1 MIRVGINGFGR
12 MGRLAMRVACEREDL
27 QVIHVNE
34 PNGDATAAAHL
45 LTFDSVHGRWG
56 KEATAV
62 DGKIR
67 IGESE
72 VGYSQASL
80 PQGVDWAG
88 AGVDLVLECSGEFRK
103 WSNLEPYLEQVKRVV
118 VAAPVKDEEVPNFVV
133 GVNDDLFEG
142 DRHRVVTA
150 ASCTTNCIAP
160 VVKVMLETFGI
171 RHGVVTTIHASTN
184 TQVVVD
190 RMHRDLRRA
199 RAAGSSLIPTTTGSA
214 TAITMIFPELK
225 GKLNGVAVR
234 MPLLQASLADCVF
247 EVERPVSVEEVNAA
261 LRDAAAG
268 GLSGIL
274 GYEDRP
280 LVSSDYVNDR
290 RSGIVDGLS
299 TMVVDG
305 TQVKLLVWYDNEY
318 GYVNRMVELA
328 AKVGSA

>member
-1 MIRVGINGFGR
+1 
-12 MGRLAMRVACEREDL
+12 MGRLAMRVAYGRDDL
-27 QVIHVNE
+27 KVVHVNE

-56 KEATAV
+56 VEAEAV
-62 DGKIR
+62 DGRIR
-67 IGESE
+67 IGESV
-72 VGYSQASL
+72 VGYSQATV
-80 PQGVDWAG
+80 PQEVDWAG
-88 AGVDLVLECSGEFRK
+88 ADVDLVLECSGEFRR
-103 WSNLEPYLEQVKRVV
+103 WSNLQPYLEQVERVV
-118 VAAPVKDEEVPNFVV
+118 VAAPVKDDEVPNFVV
-133 GVNDDLFEG
+133 GVNDDLFDG
-142 DRHRVVTA
+142 NRHRVVTA

-171 RHGVVTTIHASTN
+171 RHGVVTTIHAATN

-190 RMHRDLRRA
+190 GMHRDLRRA

-214 TAITMIFPELK
+214 TAITMIFPELE
-225 GKLNGVAVR
+225 GKLDGIAVR

-247 EVERPVSVEEVNAA
+247 ELERAVSVEEVNAA
-261 LRDAAAG
+261 MREAASGRLA
-268 GLSGIL
+268 GIL

-280 LVSSDYVNDR
+280 LVSSDYVNDT
-290 RSGIVDGLS
+290 RSGIVDGQS

-328 AKVGSA
+328 ARVGSA